1 MAIKRDVVL
10 QSAEKLL
17 AKGKFDQ
24 AIKEYVRLLE
34 DNPNDVATLNK
45 VGDLYVRLNRA
56 QDSIAYFT
64 RIAEYYARDGFFL
77 KAIAIYKKI
86 NKLDPSRLEIYER
99 LADLYHKQGLNQD
112 ARSQYQILADHYL
125 GQNNTRGAV
134 AVYRKMAAIDPGDI
148 KTAVRLADLYTA
160 SGQTDEAL
168 AQYGLIGSMLAA
180 RGATDEAVAVYQ
192 KALKIK
198 SDDPAILKS
207 LVRSLADQGKASQA
221 IALLRVLPPS
231 PATLLHLAECFL
243 ATGDL
248 SASRKAAEDALK
260 LTPESETARL
270 MIGQSLLREGNV
282 AEAVAMLMPAAER
295 AGASGDVRRA
305 IAVLTPILQ
314 IDPLERQTLSKL
326 AALYEMSGDQEALAQ
341 ARYALGREA
350 LGRGDE
356 AAASEYYRTA
366 LELQPDHSEI
376 RQALS
381 SLRAAG
387 PLPTPL
393 PPSAQPAPPPEP
405 RAATPVPVAPLPPP
419 AAPPASPEEEALT
432 VEFEP
437 TPPPPVQAPQPSV
450 PSLDWESTSPPPP
463 PRVETPPSEPRRAV
477 TPPPPPPVPAA
488 SASRARYD
496 VADLTTEAEVFAKYG
511 LLDKA
516 VDKYREVL
524 KHSPGAIEARNRY
537 VELLAEVGSSKLV
550 AEAQNLAAALRRA
563 GRDEEAVGVVERYV
577 PPGSPPPTAMPPIP
591 PLDEVLAPESAAAPP
606 RPTGPIAL
614 GKIDFAAFDDFGS
627 APAMPPPA
635 PPSAAPLSGRVP
647 TEEDLEFRIDSD
659 LSAAIE
665 KEMAAAAGQPAPAPA
680 TPEPVDEASLF
691 SDEQSFFNLAAELEK
706 ELAEEA
712 TPVAPP
718 MEEGGDVSLE
728 QIFREFKKGVEQQLN
743 PEDYETHYN
752 LGIAYKEMG
761 LVDEA
766 IGEFQL
772 ASKDPV
778 RMIECCSMLGLCFL
792 EKGLPQLAL
801 KWYRKGLESPNL
813 REEERLGF
821 LYDLAGIYQQTGDV
835 SSAYNTYLEIY
846 GINSNYRDVVFR
858 VKELEAALGK

>member
-24 AIKEYVRLLE
+24 AIKEYGRLLE
-34 DNPNDVATLNK
+34 ENPNDVATLNK

-86 NKLDPSRLEIYER
+86 NKLDPARLEIYER

-125 GQNNTRGAV
+125 SQSNARGAV

-198 SDDPAILKS
+198 ADDPAILKS
-207 LVRSLADQGKASQA
+207 LVRSLSEQGKASQA
-221 IALLRVLPPS
+221 VALLRVLPPS
-231 PATLLHLAECFL
+231 PATLLHLAECFM
-243 ATGDL
+243 AAGDL

-260 LTPESETARL
+260 LAPESETARL
-270 MIGQSLLREGNV
+270 MIGQGSLREGHV
-282 AEAVAMLMPAAER
+282 GHAVEMLLPAAER
-295 AGASGDVRRA
+295 AAAAGDVRRA
-305 IAVLTPILQ
+305 IAILTPILES
-314 IDPLERQTLSKL
+314 DPLERQTLTKL
-326 AALYEMSGDQEALAQ
+326 AGLYEMSGDQESLAQ
-341 ARYALGREA
+341 VRYALGRES

-356 AAASEYYRTA
+356 SAASEHYRTA
-366 LELQPDHSEI
+366 LELQPENSEI

-381 SLRAAG
+381 SLRATGSAPTPAPARLESLPEG
-387 PLPTPL
+387 HAATPLPTP
-393 PPSAQPAPPPEP
+393 
-405 RAATPVPVAPLPPP
+405 PLPP
-419 AAPPASPEEEALT
+419 AASPPAVAEEESLT

-437 TPPPPVQAPQPSV
+437 TPPPTVQAPQPSV
-450 PSLDWESTSPPPP
+450 PSLDWESTASPPPP
-463 PRVETPPSEPRRAV
+463 PAELPTPPPPRAI
-477 TPPPPPPVPAA
+477 TPPPPPPAQAA
-488 SASRARYD
+488 SPRIHLD

-524 KHSPGAIEARNRY
+524 KHSPGAIEARTRF
-537 VELLAEVGSSKLV
+537 VELLAEVGSAKLV

-563 GRDEEAVGVVERYV
+563 GRDEEADSVVDRYV

-591 PLDEVLAPESAAAPP
+591 PLDEVHAPEPAAAPPVP

-614 GKIDFAAFDDFGS
+614 GKIDFAAFDDFGAS
-627 APAMPPPA
+627 AAAPPSAIPPA
-635 PPSAAPLSGRVP
+635 PPSARVP

-665 KEMAAAAGQPAPAPA
+665 KEMAAAAGQPVPSS
-680 TPEPVDEASLF
+680 TPVERVDEASLF

-706 ELAEEA
+706 ELSEEA

-718 MEEGGDVSLE
+718 MEEGGEVSLE

-761 LVDEA
+761 LIDEA

-778 RMIECCSMLGLCFL
+778 RMVECCSMLGLCFL

-801 KWYRKGLESPNL
+801 KWYCKGLESPNL

-821 LYDLAGIYQQTGDV
+821 LYDLAGIYQQTGDAA
-835 SSAYNTYLEIY
+835 SAYNTYLEIY